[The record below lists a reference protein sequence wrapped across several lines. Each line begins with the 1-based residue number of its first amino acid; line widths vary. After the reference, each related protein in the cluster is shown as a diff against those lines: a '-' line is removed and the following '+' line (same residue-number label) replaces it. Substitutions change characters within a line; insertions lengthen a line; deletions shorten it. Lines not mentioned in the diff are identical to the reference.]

1 MVGMI
6 EPTALSRLEIL
17 DNAVG
22 AALSLSLS

>member
-1 MVGMI
+1 MVGVL

-17 DNAVG
+17 DNAAE